1 LSGWADRAIQR
12 DTAAEAVAD
21 DIRAWDLEVV
31 EQRGHIV
38 GEVIVGEVTARV
50 SRAAMTL
57 HFDGDH
63 FPRFG
68 KFTDPLGPVEVV

>member
-1 LSGWADRAIQR
+1 MADRAIQR

-38 GEVIVGEVTARV
+38 GGFASKVG
-50 SRAAMTL
+50 L
-57 HFDGDH
+57 
-63 FPRFG
+63 
-68 KFTDPLGPVEVV
+68 